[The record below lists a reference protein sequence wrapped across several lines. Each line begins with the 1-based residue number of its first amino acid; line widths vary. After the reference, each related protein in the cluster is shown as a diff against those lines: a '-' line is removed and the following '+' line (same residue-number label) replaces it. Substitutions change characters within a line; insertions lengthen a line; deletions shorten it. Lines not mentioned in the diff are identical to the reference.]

1 MEYYIQ
7 MQLQMEVCNLDHC
20 DFIETKFNEYDS
32 FEQFKDDKYKIEKGM
47 IIVLIKDNSSFVYEY
62 SNLFQNSSQELDIFT
77 ENTYSKYGLHND
89 CLENDN
95 IKWFKNIY
103 WKLDMFSCVY
113 VPRNKPLFH
122 NMEQSLNDFWT
133 IIEEERKEE
142 NSYLKYKPKSKGEKK
157 TINNII
163 DLNS

>member
-1 MEYYIQ
+1 
-7 MQLQMEVCNLDHC
+7 
-20 DFIETKFNEYDS
+20 
-32 FEQFKDDKYKIEKGM
+32 
-47 IIVLIKDNSSFVYEY
+47 
-62 SNLFQNSSQELDIFT
+62 
-77 ENTYSKYGLHND
+77 
-89 CLENDN
+89 
-95 IKWFKNIY
+95 
-103 WKLDMFSCVY
+103 MFSCVY

-163 DLNS
+163 DLNSIQNNIIDLNS